1 MRLARHLDRRRFDP
15 QIWTCIDGIGPR
27 SRAALGPAGVRV
39 ASLGM
44 RGFGDLRGLARLVRL
59 MRRESVDL
67 IHARLQR
74 AGFYARLAAP
84 LAGRP
89 IVLVNVVNMYGHH
102 FESQHGRLKA
112 APLLAAERATRGL
125 VDRWVANSA
134 AAAADLVSAIGI
146 ERQSI
151 AVVPNAV
158 DAEPFVAAAARR
170 AAARAALGLDADT
183 VVVGSVNRLV
193 PLKRV
198 SLLIDAVA
206 RIQGANIHLLLVGD
220 GPERHALEAQ
230 SRALSVP
237 VTFTGHRHDVPELLS
252 AMDIFAFASSSEGQ
266 PNAVLEAMAA
276 GLPVVAASLPAFE
289 GVIAD
294 GVHGVV
300 VEASA
305 EQMADALRSLAVDP
319 AARARLGAA
328 AKREVESRFSTRAM
342 VEAYEHIYADAL
354 GARHTA

>member
-15 QIWTCIDGIGPR
+15 QIWTCVDGIGPR
-27 SRAALGPAGVRV
+27 SRAALEPAGVRV

-59 MRRESVDL
+59 MRRERVDL

-89 IVLVNVVNMYGHH
+89 IVLVNVVNMYEHH

-134 AAAADLVSAIGI
+134 AVAADLASAIGI

-158 DAEPFVAAAARR
+158 DAEPLAAAARR

-230 SRALSVP
+230 ARSLSVP

-294 GVHGVV
+294 GVHGVI
-300 VEASA
+300 VEVSV
-305 EQMADALRSLAVDP
+305 ESMADALRSLAVDP